1 MTAKFF
7 KFLSQQLTLVA
18 LNLIPDKIMNM
29 NKQIISFILCM
40 ISAVMVTGCYPDEE
54 LNIPQKEIEN
64 SEDALDEYIQDNYI
78 DKYGVAVRYKFVDR
92 YVDQNKRVTPPK
104 LSVVKPMLNFLN
116 NFWIAP
122 FSAVPNGDQ
131 FFRNHVP
138 AEVIFIGSTI
148 YNADGTVTL
157 GTADA
162 GARITLT
169 EVNDID
175 VTNEAWI
182 FRQLGTIYHEFAH
195 IVHQRYNLPANW
207 QQISPQGYTS
217 LGSWYNLTDEE
228 ALQRGFVSPYG
239 TSTFNED
246 FAEVVAFFL
255 FDPDFYTTYINEEAN
270 CVTADCVA
278 RNEGRA
284 KLRQKLTAVLQH
296 YKQNVGVDLTLVR
309 AQVQSRLP

>member
-1 MTAKFF
+1 
-7 KFLSQQLTLVA
+7 
-18 LNLIPDKIMNM
+18 MNM
-29 NKQIISFILCM
+29 NRKSISIFLI
-40 ISAVMVTGCYPDEE
+40 AVASVIVPACYPDEE
-54 LNIPQKEIEN
+54 LNIPVKTVTD
-64 SEDALDEYIQDNYI
+64 SEDDLDEFIQENFI
-78 DKYGVAVRYKFVDR
+78 DEYGVAVRYKFVDR

-104 LSVVKPMLNFLN
+104 LEVVRPMLDFLTE
-116 NFWIAP
+116 FWVEP
-122 FSAVPNGDQ
+122 FSEVANGED

-169 EVNDID
+169 EVNFID
-175 VTNEAWI
+175 VTDKEWI

-195 IVHQRYNLPANW
+195 IMHQRYNLPASW

-246 FAEVVAFFL
+246 FAEIVAFFL
-255 FDPDFYTTYINEEAN
+255 FDPDFYQKYITDEPACATVE
-270 CVTADCVA
+270 CQA

-284 KLRQKLTAVLQH
+284 RLRQKLTAVLRH
-296 YKQNVGVDLTLVR
+296 YQQNVGVDLEQVR
-309 AQVQSRLP
+309 ARVQARL

>member
-1 MTAKFF
+1 MHTKLKSILIIGAL
-7 KFLSQQLTLVA
+7 LSLTTSCFQDESV
-18 LNLIPDKIMNM
+18 
-29 NKQIISFILCM
+29 
-40 ISAVMVTGCYPDEE
+40 SAPVKTNPVSDDPID
-54 LNIPQKEIEN
+54 I
-64 SEDALDEYIQDNYI
+64 YIQTNFI
-78 DKYGVAVRYKFVDR
+78 DKYGVAVRYRYVDR

-104 LSVVKPMLNFLN
+104 RELVEPMLDFLTD
-116 NFWIAP
+116 FWVDP
-122 FSAVPNGDQ
+122 FINVPNGRK
-131 FFRNHVP
+131 FFEDYVP

-162 GARITLT
+162 GARITLS

-175 VTNEAWI
+175 ITNKNWI

-195 IVHQRYNLPANW
+195 IMHQRNNLPPSW
-207 QQISPQGYTS
+207 QEISPQGYTS

-246 FAEVVAFFL
+246 FAEVVAFIL
-255 FDPDFYTTYINEEAN
+255 YKPDFYERYIDDEVGCTTS
-270 CVTADCVA
+270 DCDL

-284 KLRQKLTAVLQH
+284 KLRRKYNAILSH
-296 YKQNVGVDLTLVR
+296 YQQYVGVDLLEVR
-309 AQVQSRLP
+309 AIIQAKL